1 MKSELNVKLVRYTPE
16 PVRTVAMAAKLCY
29 SQVGVTEISEKMSDE
44 QAEKFVRM
52 LMGFSHMSP
61 LEHISFTFAI
71 EGVSRTLTHQLVRHR
86 LASYSQQSQ
95 RYVSENEFD
104 FIVPPLIEKDEKA
117 LEKFNE
123 TMADIQKSYEQLRD
137 ILTENNTRDLMEQDG
152 LDEKEARKKA
162 VKMANEDAR
171 FVLPGACE
179 TKIITTMNARELLHF
194 FGERCCNRAQWEI
207 REMATQMLKQVRE
220 VCPVIFDKAGPG
232 CVGGR
237 CPEGNMS
244 CGKAKEVIEKFSNL

>member
-1 MKSELNVKLVRYTPE
+1 
-16 PVRTVAMAAKLCY
+16 
-29 SQVGVTEISEKMSDE
+29 
-44 QAEKFVRM
+44 
-52 LMGFSHMSP
+52 
-61 LEHISFTFAI
+61 
-71 EGVSRTLTHQLVRHR
+71 
-86 LASYSQQSQ
+86 
-95 RYVSENEFD
+95 
-104 FIVPPLIEKDEKA
+104 
-117 LEKFNE
+117 
-123 TMADIQKSYEQLRD
+123 MADIQKSYEQLRD

>member
-137 ILTENNTRDLMEQDG
+137 ILTENNTRDLMELDG

>member
-29 SQVGVTEISEKMSDE
+29 SQVGVAEISEKMSDE

-61 LEHISFTFAI
+61 IEHISFTFAI

-95 RYVSENEFD
+95 RYVSENQFD
-104 FIVPPLIEKDEKA
+104 YIVPPLIEKDEKA
-117 LEKFNE
+117 LERFNE
-123 TMADIQKSYEQLRD
+123 TMADIQKSYEELRD
-137 ILTENNTRDLMEQDG
+137 ILTENNTKELMESDG

-179 TKIITTMNARELLHF
+179 TKIIMTMNARELLHF
-194 FGERCCNRAQWEI
+194 FGERTCMRAQWEI

-220 VCPVIFDKAGPG
+220 VCPVIFEKAGPG
-232 CVGGR
+232 CVSGA

-244 CGKAKEVIEKFSNL
+244 CGKAKQVREKFNNL

>member
-61 LEHISFTFAI
+61 IEHISFTFAI

-95 RYVSENEFD
+95 RYVSENQFD
-104 FIVPPLIEKDEKA
+104 YIVPPLIEKDEKA
-117 LEKFNE
+117 LERFNE
-123 TMADIQKSYEQLRD
+123 TMADIQKSYEELRD
-137 ILTENNTRDLMEQDG
+137 ILTENNTKELMESDG

-179 TKIITTMNARELLHF
+179 TKIIMTMNARELLHF
-194 FGERCCNRAQWEI
+194 FGERTCMRAQWEI

-220 VCPVIFDKAGPG
+220 VCPVIFEKAGPG
-232 CVGGR
+232 CVSGT

-244 CGKAKEVIEKFSNL
+244 CGKAKEVREKFNNL

>member
-61 LEHISFTFAI
+61 IEHISFTFAI

-95 RYVSENEFD
+95 RYVSENQFD
-104 FIVPPLIEKDEKA
+104 YIVPPLIEKDEKA
-117 LEKFNE
+117 LERFNE
-123 TMADIQKSYEQLRD
+123 TMADIQKSYEELRD
-137 ILTENNTRDLMEQDG
+137 ILTENNTKELMESDG

-179 TKIITTMNARELLHF
+179 TKIIMTMNARELLHF
-194 FGERCCNRAQWEI
+194 FGERTCMRAQWEI

-220 VCPVIFDKAGPG
+220 VCPVIFEKAGPG
-232 CVGGR
+232 CVSGA

-244 CGKAKEVIEKFSNL
+244 CGKAKEVREKFNNL

>member
-61 LEHISFTFAI
+61 IEHISFTFAI

-95 RYVSENEFD
+95 RYVSENQFD
-104 FIVPPLIEKDEKA
+104 YIVPPLIEKDEKA
-117 LEKFNE
+117 LERFNE
-123 TMADIQKSYEQLRD
+123 TMADIQKSYEELRD
-137 ILTENNTRDLMEQDG
+137 ILTENNTKELMESDG

-179 TKIITTMNARELLHF
+179 TKIIMTMNARELLHF
-194 FGERCCNRAQWEI
+194 FGERTCMRAQWEI

-220 VCPVIFDKAGPG
+220 VCPVIFEKAGPG
-232 CVGGR
+232 CVSGA

-244 CGKAKEVIEKFSNL
+244 CGKAKQVREKFNNL

>member
-61 LEHISFTFAI
+61 IEHISFTFAI

-95 RYVSENEFD
+95 RYVSENQFD
-104 FIVPPLIEKDEKA
+104 YIVPPLIEKDEKA
-117 LEKFNE
+117 LLKFNE
-123 TMADIQKSYEQLRD
+123 TMQQIQKSYEELRD
-137 ILTENNTRDLMEQDG
+137 ILTENNTRDLVENDG
-152 LDEKEARKKA
+152 LDESEARKKA

-179 TKIITTMNARELLHF
+179 TKIIMTMNARELLHF

-207 REMATQMLKQVRE
+207 RELATQMLKQVKE
-220 VCPVIFDKAGPG
+220 VCPVIFEKAGPG
-232 CVGGR
+232 CVSGR